1 MPAMTLAR
9 RRFLQLAGVLVLPA
23 ASHAARAQAYPARPV
38 HWVVGFTPGG
48 ATDLVARVV
57 GNWLSERLGQPF
69 VIENKAGAGGNIA
82 TQAVVTS
89 PPDGYTLLLAS
100 TASAINASFYERLP
114 FVFLRDIAPVAA
126 LVRIP
131 NVIVVNPA
139 LPAHT
144 VAEFIAYAKANPGK
158 INVGSAGAGTAN
170 HLAGELFKAMTG
182 INLVHVPYRGAAP
195 AMTDL
200 LSGRVQVMFDL
211 VPNSLAHIRAGRLR
225 ALAVTTAARSVA
237 LPDVPVAADT
247 VPGYEASAWFG
258 VGVARATPDDIIA
271 TLNRE
276 INAGL
281 VNAGVRTRLA
291 DAGTVPFIMSR
302 AEFGAH
308 IAAETE
314 KWAKV
319 VKFSGVKAE

>member
-1 MPAMTLAR
+1 MHIPR
-9 RRFLQLAGVLVLPA
+9 RRFLQYVAGALVA
-23 ASHAARAQAYPARPV
+23 APRVARAQGYPSRPV
-38 HWVVGFTPGG
+38 RWVVGFTPGG
-48 ATDLVARVV
+48 ATDLVARVM

-69 VIENKAGAGGNIA
+69 VVENKAGAGGNIA
-82 TQAVVTS
+82 TQTVVTA
-89 PPDGYTLLLAS
+89 PPDGYTLLLVS
-100 TASAINASFYERLP
+100 TASAINASFYENLP
-114 FVFLRDIAPVAA
+114 FVFVRDIAPVAS

-139 LPAHT
+139 LPVHS

-170 HLAGELFKAMTG
+170 HMAGELFKAMTG
-182 INLVHVPYRGAAP
+182 INTVHVPYRGAAP

-200 LSGRVQVMFDL
+200 LSGRVQAMFDL
-211 VPNSLAHIRAGRLR
+211 VPNSLEHIRAGKLR
-225 ALAVTTAARSVA
+225 PLAVTTAARSDA

-247 VPGYEASAWFG
+247 VPGYESSGWFG
-258 VGVARATPDDIIA
+258 VGVTGGTPAAIVA

-276 INAGL
+276 LNAGL
-281 VNAGVRTRLA
+281 ANAAVRSRLVE
-291 DAGTVPFIMSR
+291 AGTAPFSMSP
-302 AEFGAH
+302 AEFNAH
-308 IAAETE
+308 VRAETE